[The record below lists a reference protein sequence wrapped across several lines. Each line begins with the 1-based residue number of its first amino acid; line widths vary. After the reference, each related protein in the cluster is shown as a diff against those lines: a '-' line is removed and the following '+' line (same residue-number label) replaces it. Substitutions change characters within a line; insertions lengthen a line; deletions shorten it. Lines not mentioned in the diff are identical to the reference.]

1 MERYIIAAIMLYAVI
16 VGCYLVWERSV
27 KRKRNAARKKG
38 YNPFRSSPK
47 EDIIGKSKFTL
58 RHSKPQATTLEINEK
73 SAENPSIF
81 ADENKQ
87 ANVQN
92 TPGTVPATD
101 AGDGLLSGQAG
112 DNSGEIDIVIENEP
126 EGEIEPDFDE
136 DIDHDETDTED
147 GDEVTGGGIAQ
158 GLGFDEL
165 AGAMRTVENAGS
177 ASDKQREEAGRVLAE
192 VRNTELIGQIAP
204 DEPKKKIVSSLMDDY
219 FTAYYRKREAQP
231 LPTVKAPADFD
242 VRSFAKM

>member
-1 MERYIIAAIMLYAVI
+1 MGKYIIAAIILYAVI
-16 VGCYLVWERSV
+16 VGCYLLWERSV

-38 YNPFRSSPK
+38 YNPFKSPAK
-47 EDIIGKSKFTL
+47 EDIIGKSNFIL

-73 SAENPSIF
+73 AAENHSIF

-87 ANVQN
+87 ADVQN

-101 AGDGLLSGQAG
+101 ADGGLLSGQTG
-112 DNSGEIDIVIENEP
+112 DNSGEIDIVISNEP
-126 EGEIEPDFDE
+126 EGEIEPDFD
-136 DIDHDETDTED
+136 DGIDHDETDTED
-147 GDEVTGGGIAQ
+147 EDEVTGGGIAQ

-165 AGAMRTVENAGS
+165 AGAVRTVENVEN
-177 ASDKQREEAGRVLAE
+177 ASDEQKEEAGRVLAE
-192 VRNTELIGQIAP
+192 VRQTELIEQVAP

-219 FTAYYRKREAQP
+219 FTAYYRTREAQP
-231 LPTVKAPADFD
+231 QPTVKAPADFD

>member
-1 MERYIIAAIMLYAVI
+1 MERYIIAAIMLYAAI
-16 VGCYLVWERSV
+16 VALYLLWERSV

-38 YNPFRSSPK
+38 YNPFKASPK
-47 EDIIGKSKFTL
+47 EDIIGKSKFSL

-81 ADENKQ
+81 ADENKK
-87 ANVQN
+87 ADVQN
-92 TPGTVPATD
+92 TPGTVPVTD
-101 AGDGLLSGQAG
+101 ADCGLLSNQSG

-126 EGEIEPDFDE
+126 EGEIEPDSD
-136 DIDHDETDTED
+136 DGIDHDETDAED
-147 GDEVTGGGIAQ
+147 EDEVTGGGIAQ

-165 AGAMRTVENAGS
+165 AGVVRTVGNAES
-177 ASDKQREEAGRVLAE
+177 ASDEQREEAGRVLAE

-231 LPTVKAPADFD
+231 QPTVKAPADFD